1 MKISLGTLKDQG
13 EELAAFLEPR
23 VGTKPSVSG
32 DTLEVED
39 GSIREGVRPRHVK
52 TYIKRFMYM
61 KGVKKNHRVFVS
73 GKELTIQEI
82 ELGEEKEEEKK
93 SKEEEKK
100 SKEEEKKSKEESEEM
115 PSKEESLEKKS
126 KESATEKSAQEPKP
140 EKKAGPKKARTK
152 KKTESED

>member
-1 MKISLGTLKDQG
+1 LKISLGTIKDQG

-23 VGTKPSVSG
+23 VGVKPSVSG

-61 KGVKKNHRVFVS
+61 KGIRRKYRVFVS

-82 ELGEEKEEEKK
+82 ELGEEEETKEKKRKEEA
-93 SKEEEKK
+93 SKA
-100 SKEEEKKSKEESEEM
+100 
-115 PSKEESLEKKS
+115 PSKEESPEEKEEPEPK
-126 KESATEKSAQEPKP
+126 KAPEEPKP
-140 EKKAGPKKARTK
+140 EKKAAPKKPRAK
-152 KKTESED
+152 KKTES

>member
-1 MKISLGTLKDQG
+1 MKISLGTIKDQG

-23 VGTKPSVSG
+23 VGVKPSVSG

-61 KGVKKNHRVFVS
+61 KGIRRKYRVFVS

-82 ELGEEKEEEKK
+82 ELGEEEDTKEKKRKEEA
-93 SKEEEKK
+93 SKA
-100 SKEEEKKSKEESEEM
+100 
-115 PSKEESLEKKS
+115 PSKEESPEEKEEPEPK
-126 KESATEKSAQEPKP
+126 KAPEEPKP
-140 EKKAGPKKARTK
+140 EKKAAPKKPRAK
-152 KKTESED
+152 KKTES

>member
-1 MKISLGTLKDQG
+1 MKISLGTIKDQG

-23 VGTKPSVSG
+23 VGVKPSVSG

-61 KGVKKNHRVFVS
+61 KGIRRKYRVFVS

-82 ELGEEKEEEKK
+82 ELGEEEETKEKKRKEEA
-93 SKEEEKK
+93 SKA
-100 SKEEEKKSKEESEEM
+100 
-115 PSKEESLEKKS
+115 PSKEESPEEKEEPEPK
-126 KESATEKSAQEPKP
+126 KAPEEPKP
-140 EKKAGPKKARTK
+140 EKKAAPKKPRAK
-152 KKTESED
+152 KKTES